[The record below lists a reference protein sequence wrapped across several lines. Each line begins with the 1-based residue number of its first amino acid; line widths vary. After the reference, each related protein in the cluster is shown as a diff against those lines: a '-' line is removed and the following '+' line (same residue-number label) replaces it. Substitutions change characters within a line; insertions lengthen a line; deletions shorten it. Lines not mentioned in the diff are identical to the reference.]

1 MDKIECRRCRLDF
14 ASSATSYAIIR
25 TTATSFYYASSSAA
39 WCWPPKIRSL
49 LTSRETRQV
58 LLLRC
63 FAVWRGLLLVVR
75 EQWRKSG
82 WNSGGRMV
90 YPGGLVGWG
99 VGGGTPS
106 HRVRGLAMPLPEFF
120 SLEMACFG
128 AFWFLSSTFCPCLCQ
143 KNVEFSAWSGQS
155 GDLVDFEDVRF
166 GNSEYSVRIMG
177 LISFVLHYCI
187 VMKAIW
193 CLKFWNVTKSGGQFA
208 LASLSK
214 FWRDSSPCAPWFT
227 PMNQECSEL
236 ASLTSRGSEDQVTPS
251 FTCEILR
258 RRWLEQNCTPMEIG
272 RIKEV
277 TSGKT

>member
-106 HRVRGLAMPLPEFF
+106 HRGRCLTPEIKFHLKWRVLVHSERYFFVRVLARKMLNFPP
-120 SLEMACFG
+120 G
-128 AFWFLSSTFCPCLCQ
+128 
-143 KNVEFSAWSGQS
+143 
-155 GDLVDFEDVRF
+155 GDFVDTKDVRF